1 MSFQKAAI
9 AGALKHDEFFPVF
22 QPLVQ
27 LRTGQL
33 AGFEVL
39 ARWQHGRQGLVMPVD
54 FIPAVEK
61 SGLIDGLTVALL
73 KKAFASPPLAGGV
86 FMLSVNLS
94 ALQLRGSDLP
104 ARIADTAAEAGFP
117 LNRLTIEITESAL
130 LSDLPSALR
139 TAVEFK
145 ALHCKLALDDF
156 GTGYSSLQHLHSLPF
171 DELKVDRS
179 FVSSMMEKRESRKI
193 VAAVIGLGHSLELLT
208 VAEGVEVQEQVNML
222 HWLGCDQGQ
231 GWLYGKPVHSSE
243 LAGMIAVLQAKSTL
257 TAPLP
262 VEQGSIMSLEALP
275 AQRLAQ
281 LQAIYDGAPVGLC
294 FLDRKL
300 RVVSLNKRLAQIDG
314 HPASAHV
321 GKALAEVIP
330 EFFPRIEPFLRRALD
345 GEPLAGTETLQTF
358 PDGVEHCMRVS
369 YQPARDEAG
378 EVLGVS
384 VAVMDVTEARRTEKA
399 LQEAED
405 HYRHMVEL
413 SPHVPWVLDKNG
425 GVTDASFTRWQEFTG
440 QPSEEAVGEGWQR
453 MLHPDDVEPTRV
465 AIRRSLA
472 TGEPID
478 VHYRVRRPGGDW
490 NWMRARGSPRFAP
503 SGEVLGIYGV
513 VEPDGGLQHS
523 EELGRELERCH
534 IELQAAVDAA
544 PVGLVLADGNDGTV
558 VIVNP
563 KAREIFRGRIFA
575 GQKLMDFS
583 RIKLLHLDGTRISPS
598 DFPLVRAIQHGELT
612 EARHILFERPDGTR
626 IRLVASSRPIDAQ
639 DGKRI
644 GALSMIQELKD

>member
-1 MSFQKAAI
+1 
-9 AGALKHDEFFPVF
+9 
-22 QPLVQ
+22 
-27 LRTGQL
+27 
-33 AGFEVL
+33 
-39 ARWQHGRQGLVMPVD
+39 
-54 FIPAVEK
+54 
-61 SGLIDGLTVALL
+61 
-73 KKAFASPPLAGGV
+73 
-86 FMLSVNLS
+86 
-94 ALQLRGSDLP
+94 
-104 ARIADTAAEAGFP
+104 
-117 LNRLTIEITESAL
+117 
-130 LSDLPSALR
+130 
-139 TAVEFK
+139 
-145 ALHCKLALDDF
+145 
-156 GTGYSSLQHLHSLPF
+156 
-171 DELKVDRS
+171 
-179 FVSSMMEKRESRKI
+179 
-193 VAAVIGLGHSLELLT
+193 
-208 VAEGVEVQEQVNML
+208 
-222 HWLGCDQGQ
+222 
-231 GWLYGKPVHSSE
+231 
-243 LAGMIAVLQAKSTL
+243 
-257 TAPLP
+257 
-262 VEQGSIMSLEALP
+262 
-275 AQRLAQ
+275 
-281 LQAIYDGAPVGLC
+281 
-294 FLDRKL
+294 
-300 RVVSLNKRLAQIDG
+300 
-314 HPASAHV
+314 
-321 GKALAEVIP
+321 
-330 EFFPRIEPFLRRALD
+330 
-345 GEPLAGTETLQTF
+345 
-358 PDGVEHCMRVS
+358 
-369 YQPARDEAG
+369 
-378 EVLGVS
+378 
-384 VAVMDVTEARRTEKA
+384 MDVTEARRTEKA

-425 GVTDASFTRWQEFTG
+425 GVTDASFSRWQEFTG
-440 QPSEEAVGEGWQR
+440 QPSEDAVGDGWQR